1 MMKETDPTPSE
12 SQQQKIDKLVD
23 SGVFSVDDAWRMVVG
38 SPAPNLLDLD
48 SDMQERSRL
57 ILGSLSGINASNKGF
72 RALNPDGS
80 KRHSKIPGNTS
91 NIKKIAQENLRL
103 SRQQFEKACGY
114 CALQQ
119 LCPMATFYSD
129 FHVKY
134 KQASARD
141 KFAKALGEDP
151 STPC

>member
-1 MMKETDPTPSE
+1 MMKETGPTPSE

-23 SGVFSVDDAWRMVVG
+23 SGVFSVDDAWRMVIG
-38 SPAPNLLDLD
+38 SPAPNLLDAA
-48 SDMQERSRL
+48 DMQERSRL
-57 ILGSLSGINASNKGF
+57 ILDSLSGINASNKGF

-80 KRHSKIPGNTS
+80 KRHSKIPGNPS
-91 NIKKIAQENLRL
+91 EIKKTAQENLRI
-103 SRQQFEKACGY
+103 SRKQFEKACGY

-119 LCPMATFYSD
+119 LCPMANFYSD

-134 KQASARD
+134 KQANNRD
-141 KFAKALGEDP
+141 KFAKALDEDP